1 MEVNIERECSALG
14 GLFQQIIVDMK
25 NGTPLW
31 EDLISKATKL
41 HTCLRAA
48 ILAISAYLEAFQKIA
63 DAATSA
69 RGATKEIGTAL
80 TRICLRHKAVEARMK
95 TFTSA
100 IMDCLVMPLQEKLE
114 DWKKSLVNLDK
125 EHAKEYKRAKTEL
138 KKRST
143 DTLRLQ
149 KKKARKIQGQGQGQ
163 CTGGDLELC
172 KLLESSAAVVR
183 EKRLGLEETE
193 RKAVRAA
200 LVEERGRFC
209 LLARFLKPV
218 LDEEIAMLMELTHLQ
233 EVSDQ
238 LQRHTASPNHLPP
251 ASEQVITDIKGCDTT
266 QWSLTTPPS
275 SPSLS
280 LGSRKSSMCSI
291 SSLNSSS
298 SGSCKS
304 HPSPSGHP
312 WHRSLSQPVGV
323 SIRPISTSGMV
334 TLRHLTSGSSR
345 DSGFTSQDTLYAQPI
360 SEHQVSN
367 VSSHS
372 NQSTGST
379 TMRPVTTSTWPDLQ
393 ESSIQFDRQG
403 QNTIN
408 ERPHTISSAYEKGH
422 HQRPALSVYTFQAP
436 EGTGTG
442 SSCCHSQ
449 PASPVSSSSSCS
461 SSNQQQTH
469 LQNQQQTHVQNQ
481 QNRVQLRNNR
491 PPIPSRCSSLER
503 PIVPAKNDPPGS
515 PRGKPKLPIP
525 AHLAKELPAHQL
537 QQPMYVNMHELASLA
552 ASRAQEMQQLP
563 PPPPPASTAHT
574 DKTDA
579 SEKDG
584 GSLTSESS
592 LESSSG
598 YGSQTTLPHVQPQ
611 SQISCQGVDDE
622 NSMNQQEKVAIDPE
636 ENAASQCTLRRQEM
650 TKTSRR
656 PLSMSAAYSTGLGLT
671 RQQNQNQNQM
681 KSATLLPRRGS
692 MQQAVR
698 PAPPVRRTS
707 TIIGGTF
714 NPLINNPSTFNSDD
728 NNKKDGIKDDAR
740 DEADNL
746 PPPPAFLL
754 ESTSPTPTP
763 TPQRSI
769 SVSETVRTLT
779 ELRHTPASPS
789 FLRKLANSQQNN
801 NSVTTTVAS
810 TTATTNTLIRRTQSI
825 DRTSTIRSHSQDRS
839 SLSTT
844 VGQQAY
850 SQGGGQGPGG
860 VGQGFMAVLSAKLVP
875 SSLLSNNVT
884 GSTNTNVNSGSPKSS
899 RRQSVEQQSNRN
911 SRAPSSFLG
920 TLNAKLAHQQQ
931 QGGQNPVI
939 NTANR
944 SASVRRIMGNRVP
957 MVDLDPLQVRDSLMD
972 QIRRG
977 TSLRKT
983 SGPINDCSA
992 PKIY

>member
-1 MEVNIERECSALG
+1 MDVNIERECSALG
-14 GLFQQIIVDMK
+14 GLFQQIVNDMK
-25 NGTPLW
+25 NGAPLW

-63 DAATSA
+63 DAATNA

-80 TRICLRHKAVEARMK
+80 TRICLRHKAVETRMK
-95 TFTSA
+95 SFTSA

-114 DWKKSLVNLDK
+114 DWKKSLINLDK
-125 EHAKEYKRAKTEL
+125 EHAKEYKKARAEL

-149 KKKARKIQGQGQGQ
+149 KKKARKGQAQIYGQIQGQGHIT
-163 CTGGDLELC
+163 CTSDAELTR
-172 KLLESSAAVVR
+172 LLESSAAVVQ
-183 EKRLGLEETE
+183 EKRLSLEETE

-200 LVEERGRFC
+200 LLEERGRFC

-238 LQRHTASPNHLPP
+238 LQRHAASPNHLPP
-251 ASEQVITDIKGCDTT
+251 ASEQVITDIKGCDAA
-266 QWSLTTPPS
+266 QWSLATPPS

-291 SSLNSSS
+291 SSLTSSS

-323 SIRPISTSGMV
+323 RPSTVSSMM
-334 TLRHLTSGSSR
+334 TLRHLTGSSSR
-345 DSGFTSQDTLYAQPI
+345 DSGFTSQDTLYTQPI

-367 VSSHS
+367 ASSHS
-372 NQSTGST
+372 NQSTGCT
-379 TMRPVTTSTWPDLQ
+379 ITRPITTSTWPDLQ
-393 ESSIQFDRQG
+393 ETSVQFDRKSQS
-403 QNTIN
+403 TVN

-422 HQRPALSVYTFQAP
+422 HRPALSVYTFQAP
-436 EGTGTG
+436 DRDVSG
-442 SSCCHSQ
+442 CCHSQ

-461 SSNQQQTH
+461 SSNQQLT
-469 LQNQQQTHVQNQ
+469 
-481 QNRVQLRNNR
+481 RIQLRRNNGGNK

-503 PIVPAKNDPPGS
+503 PNVPAKTEIPGS
-515 PRGKPKLPIP
+515 LRGKPKLPLR
-525 AHLAKELPAHQL
+525 AHLAKELASHQH

-552 ASRAQEMQQLP
+552 ASRAQEMQLPLP
-563 PPPPPASTAHT
+563 PPPSNAPGPTA
-574 DKTDA
+574 DKTD
-579 SEKDG
+579 STEKDG

-598 YGSQTTLPHVQPQ
+598 YGSQTTLPHSHSVHNQ
-611 SQISCQGVDDE
+611 SDASW
-622 NSMNQQEKVAIDPE
+622 
-636 ENAASQCTLRRQEM
+636 NAAPSSL
-650 TKTSRR
+650 
-656 PLSMSAAYSTGLGLT
+656 LS
-671 RQQNQNQNQM
+671 
-681 KSATLLPRRGS
+681 RRGS
-692 MQQAVR
+692 MQQATR

-707 TIIGGTF
+707 TIIGGTYNNALP
-714 NPLINNPSTFNSDD
+714 NPNEEHSSETACN
-728 NNKKDGIKDDAR
+728 
-740 DEADNL
+740 EVENL

-754 ESTSPTPTP
+754 EGSSPTASPTQ
-763 TPQRSI
+763 QRSI

-789 FLRKLANSQQNN
+789 LLRKCTSSQQYGNQT
-801 NSVTTTVAS
+801 STTTQHNTVLQITRCTVERSSSSS
-810 TTATTNTLIRRTQSI
+810 T
-825 DRTSTIRSHSQDRS
+825 RSNSQDRIS
-839 SLSTT
+839 S
-844 VGQQAY
+844 
-850 SQGGGQGPGG
+850 GGSAGCGINQGQGPGG
-860 VGQGFMAVLSAKLVP
+860 VGQSFMAVLSAKLI
-875 SSLLSNNVT
+875 SSSSTSSTANNPV
-884 GSTNTNVNSGSPKSS
+884 GNSPKCS
-899 RRQSVEQQSNRN
+899 RKYSAEQQQQQQQSNRN
-911 SRAPSSFLG
+911 SKTSTGFLE

-931 QGGQNPVI
+931 SSN
-939 NTANR
+939 NASR

-957 MVDLDPLQVRDSLMD
+957 IVDPLQVRDSLMD

-983 SGPINDCSA
+983 TGPINDRSA

>member
-100 IMDCLVMPLQEKLE
+100 IMECLVMPLQEKLE

-125 EHAKEYKRAKTEL
+125 EHAKEYKKAKTEL

-149 KKKARKIQGQGQGQ
+149 KKKARKIHGQAQGQ

-183 EKRLGLEETE
+183 EKRISLEETE

-251 ASEQVITDIKGCDTT
+251 ASEQVISDIKGCDTT

-291 SSLNSSS
+291 SSLTSSS

-312 WHRSLSQPVGV
+312 WHRSLS
-323 SIRPISTSGMV
+323 
-334 TLRHLTSGSSR
+334 
-345 DSGFTSQDTLYAQPI
+345 
-360 SEHQVSN
+360 QVSN

-393 ESSIQFDRQG
+393 ESSIQFDRQS
-403 QNTIN
+403 QNVVN

-442 SSCCHSQ
+442 TTCCHSQ

-461 SSNQQQTH
+461 SSNQQHTH
-469 LQNQQQTHVQNQ
+469 LQNQ
-481 QNRVQLRNNR
+481 QNRVQMRNNR

-503 PIVPAKNDPPGS
+503 PVVPAKNEPPGS
-515 PRGKPKLPIP
+515 PRGKPKLPLP
-525 AHLAKELPAHQL
+525 AHLAKELTTHQL
-537 QQPMYVNMHELASLA
+537 QQPMYVNMHELANLA

-563 PPPPPASTAHT
+563 PPPPPTSGAIS
-574 DKTDA
+574 DKADA
-579 SEKDG
+579 PEKDG

-598 YGSQTTLPHVQPQ
+598 YGSQTTLPHVQQ
-611 SQISCQGVDDE
+611 LSQNPSQGAEEE
-622 NSMNQQEKVAIDPE
+622 NTSNQQEKVAMDNE
-636 ENAASQCTLRRQEM
+636 ERSGFECILRHQNATNVS
-650 TKTSRR
+650 SRR
-656 PLSMSAAYSTGLGLT
+656 PVSMSAALSTGLCST
-671 RQQNQNQNQM
+671 RQQNQNHNQN

-714 NPLINNPSTFNSDD
+714 NALINNPNASNNDD
-728 NNKKDGIKDDAR
+728 NNKKDVTKDEAH

-789 FLRKLANSQQNN
+789 FLRKLASSQQNN
-801 NSVTTTVAS
+801 NSVSTTIAS

-839 SLSTT
+839 SVSSLT
-844 VGQQAY
+844 GQQSH
-850 SQGGGQGPGG
+850 SQVQGQGPGG

-875 SSLLSNNVT
+875 SSLLPNNVA
-884 GSTNTNVNSGSPKSS
+884 SNTNANINSGSPKTS
-899 RRQSVEQQSNRN
+899 RRHSVEQQSNRN

-920 TLNAKLAHQQQ
+920 TLNAKLAQQQ
-931 QGGQNPVI
+931 QGVQSQGVL

-944 SASVRRIMGNRVP
+944 SASVRRIMGNRIP

-977 TSLRKT
+977 TALRKT